1 VVGAGVDVPDLG
13 LVTAGAKRRR
23 NLIDFDNRAAEHAGG
38 AVLVRPS
45 RQIGLLL
52 PSRTFSAA
60 NAPLLDVTKTP
71 YWR

>member
-1 VVGAGVDVPDLG
+1 
-13 LVTAGAKRRR
+13 
-23 NLIDFDNRAAEHAGG
+23 
-38 AVLVRPS
+38 
-45 RQIGLLL
+45 LLL